1 MAYRRGV
8 APDGQVEGSATLLV
22 GRITKPHG
30 LRGDVVVDL
39 LSSEESRLAP
49 GATLGSKQGALVV
62 ASSRPHQGKW
72 IVVFEGVN
80 SREAAEAMRG
90 LELTGEPI
98 DDPDAL
104 WVHEL
109 LGVRV
114 REVAG
119 TERGTVTAVYPNP
132 AADLLELDGG
142 ALVPVT
148 FIVGF
153 AGEDDDRRLLIDPPD
168 GLFDI

>member
-1 MAYRRGV
+1 MTEA
-8 APDGQVEGSATLLV
+8 LLV
-22 GRITKPHG
+22 GRITKAHG

-39 LSSEESRLAP
+39 LSSEASRLAK
-49 GATLGSKQGALVV
+49 GATLGSARGPMVV

-72 IVVFEGVN
+72 IVVFDGVN
-80 SREAAEAMRG
+80 SREAADALRG

-104 WVHEL
+104 WVHDL
-109 LGVRV
+109 LGVAV
-114 REVAG
+114 REVGG

-132 AADLLELDGG
+132 ADDLLELDGA

-148 FIVGF
+148 FVVGF
-153 AGEDDDRRLLIDPPD
+153 EGEGPARRLVIDPPD
-168 GLFDI
+168 GLFEL

>member
-1 MAYRRGV
+1 MT
-8 APDGQVEGSATLLV
+8 GSLLV
-22 GRITKPHG
+22 GRITKAHG

-49 GATLGSKQGALVV
+49 GATLDSARGPMVV

-72 IVVFEGVN
+72 IVVFDGVN
-80 SREAAEAMRG
+80 SREAADALRG
-90 LELTGEPI
+90 VELTAAPI

-114 REVAG
+114 REVGG
-119 TERGTVTAVYPNP
+119 TERGAVTAVFPNP
-132 AADLLELDGG
+132 ADDLLELDDS

-153 AGEDDDRRLLIDPPD
+153 EGEGDDRRLVIDPPP
-168 GLFDI
+168 GLFEL